1 MSGPTGTTQL
11 LLAIGIPLM
20 NDNLFGL
27 AAADLN
33 GDGLVDLLVARSKQ
47 FEASTGALRNTVL
60 WGRAR

>member
-1 MSGPTGTTQL
+1 
-11 LLAIGIPLM
+11 M